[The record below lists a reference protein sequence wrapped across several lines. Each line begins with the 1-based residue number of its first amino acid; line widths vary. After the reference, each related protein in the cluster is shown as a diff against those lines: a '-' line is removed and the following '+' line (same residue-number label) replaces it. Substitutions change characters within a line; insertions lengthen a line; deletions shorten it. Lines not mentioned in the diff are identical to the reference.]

1 MRAKGHMLP
10 LARPRSSARRRR
22 RQPREGV
29 RRAAR
34 RPLLAFRRAGGRAPL
49 LAEGLPL
56 ARATLRGAIETT
68 SNQLFEMW
76 RKQVEASPHVG
87 ARLLS
92 PLPPAAILP
101 GPPAFL
107 PPVLDQGLLTC

>member
-34 RPLLAFRRAGGRAPL
+34 RPHLARRRAGGRAPL
-49 LAEGLPL
+49 LAEGLRL
-56 ARATLRGAIETT
+56 ARATLRGAMETT
-68 SNQLFEMW
+68 PNQLFEMW
-76 RKQVEASPHVG
+76 RKQVEESAQVWK
-87 ARLLS
+87 RLLS
-92 PLPPAAILP
+92 PEPPA
-101 GPPAFL
+101 PPDPTVFWR
-107 PPVLDQGLLTC
+107 PVLDQ